1 MDADYGM
8 TELAYDAER
17 GRQFT
22 QDANLIVNFV
32 TKPHPDK
39 EASLREGRPMF
50 KPKEYVTIMVPGD
63 KNTTVNRPAWD
74 QDRQRFPRQ
83 YAAFKNNEDQNIGGT
98 PMSTVAWVTREQV
111 EELKFFNIRTL
122 EQLANCPDVHAQ
134 KFMGINSMRQRA
146 RDQIQAAKELQPL
159 AALRAEV
166 ETRESQLKTQNELI
180 QRLEARLKVLEDDAD
195 ED

>member
-1 MDADYGM
+1 MDADYSM
-8 TELAYDAER
+8 TEMAFDGDR
-17 GRQFT
+17 GRQFH
-22 QDANLIVNFV
+22 QDANLIVNFI

-39 EASLREGRPMF
+39 EATAREGRPMF

-63 KNTTVNRPAWD
+63 KNTTVNRPVWA
-74 QDRQRFPRQ
+74 QDIQRFPRQ
-83 YAAFKNNEDQNIGGT
+83 YAAFKNNADQNVGGT
-98 PMSTVAWVTREQV
+98 PMDTVPWVTREQV

-134 KFMGINSMRQRA
+134 KFMGINSMRTRA
-146 RDQIQAAKELQPL
+146 RDQIAAAKELQPL

-166 ETRESQLKTQNELI
+166 DVREAQNKQQNELI
-180 QRLEARLKVLEDDAD
+180 QRLEARLKVLEEAAD